1 MKSFLIKIT
10 ERRDSLVT
18 VEAETEAEAR
28 QEALKIDPEDL
39 EWESRGIEIERV
51 DLQAIDE
58 RRSS

>member
-18 VEAETEAEAR
+18 IEAETEAEAR
-28 QEALKIDPEDL
+28 QAALGINPEEL

-58 RRSS
+58 RRS

>member
-18 VEAETEAEAR
+18 IEAETEAEAR
-28 QEALKIDPEDL
+28 QEALGINPEEL

-51 DLQAIDE
+51 DLQEIDE
-58 RRSS
+58 RRS